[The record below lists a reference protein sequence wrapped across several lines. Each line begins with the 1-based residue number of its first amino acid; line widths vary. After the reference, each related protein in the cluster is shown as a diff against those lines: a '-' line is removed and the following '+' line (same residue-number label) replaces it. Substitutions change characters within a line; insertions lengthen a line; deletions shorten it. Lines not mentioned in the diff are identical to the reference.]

1 MIFIDGQD
9 QMDALSSEHSQ
20 DWLCHDLRD
29 EVEEFVPEAGGGEEP
44 GAAVVETERGA
55 GEGDSSEGVFVA
67 AAENRLRDFVAEVGG
82 HAYSVACVT
91 EGEVQ
96 AVELAG
102 VGHDVEG
109 EIEGAAPDVLDF
121 GFAQLGIDAEHATVK
136 DFGAAAD
143 RAAGFREERG
153 ASAEKHAAV
162 GGEAVV
168 VQIILGIVDHAIAR
182 T

>member
-44 GAAVVETERGA
+44 GAAVVEAEGGA

-82 HAYSVACVT
+82 HAYAVACVA

-96 AVELAG
+96 AIELSG

-109 EIEGAAPDVLDF
+109 EIQRAAPDVLDF
-121 GFAQLGIDAEHATVK
+121 GFAQLGIDAEHAAAK
-136 DFGAAAD
+136 NFGAAANG
-143 RAAGFREERG
+143 AGGFGEKRG
-153 ASAEKHAAV
+153 AAAEEHTTV
-162 GGEAVV
+162 GG
-168 VQIILGIVDHAIAR
+168 
-182 T
+182 